1 METKEFRN
9 ALITNIKQEL
19 KDWTKTQRDLKKIR
33 KEEFRPKDKEGCYGL
48 QSIVD
53 EINGNRGTITNLIF
67 NYRWIL
73 HGLKYWE
80 NRDIHSYK
88 EYYAYALDYPEAL
101 EDWDNHPRYGNTELS
116 YGDRR
121 INEFRQWI
129 AEKAK
134 QYGLEFT
141 SEMITE
147 LVNNK

>member
-9 ALITNIKQEL
+9 ALIANIKQEL
-19 KDWTKTQRDLKKIR
+19 KDWTKTQRDLKKTR

-80 NRDIHSYK
+80 NRNIHS
-88 EYYAYALDYPEAL
+88 
-101 EDWDNHPRYGNTELS
+101 
-116 YGDRR
+116 
-121 INEFRQWI
+121 
-129 AEKAK
+129 
-134 QYGLEFT
+134 
-141 SEMITE
+141 
-147 LVNNK
+147 